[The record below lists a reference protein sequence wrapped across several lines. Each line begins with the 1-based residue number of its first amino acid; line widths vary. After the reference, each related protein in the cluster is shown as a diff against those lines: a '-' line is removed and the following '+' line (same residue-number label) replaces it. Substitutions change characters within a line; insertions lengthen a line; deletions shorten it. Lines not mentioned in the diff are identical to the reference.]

1 MCSSDLSYEFL
12 LDHPINRKRA
22 EKGLNPANTVWIW
35 GLGKKPSL
43 SSFYDKYGIDGAVI
57 SAVDLIKGIAVCA
70 GLKSIDVGG
79 NGNHRYRL

>member
-1 MCSSDLSYEFL
+1 MMKKSYEFL
-12 LDHPINRKRA
+12 SDHPINRKRA